1 MAVRQFFLTDEELW
15 RAIAKNTTEVT
26 NLMDQE
32 VGPITAN
39 GRRARL
45 SEFDRLQREY
55 RIYTA
60 ELRRRYS

>member
-45 SEFDRLQREY
+45 IEFDKLQREY
-55 RIYTA
+55 QIYTA